1 MNRTKFPSKDKKITV
16 AVAGNPNV
24 GKSALFNALTGSHQH
39 TGNWPGKTVERAE
52 GIFHY
57 QGWEIRMVDLPGT
70 YSLAAQSP
78 EEVIA
83 RDYILSG
90 EPDVVLDIVDATSLE
105 RNLNLTLQILELT
118 DRVVVTLNLMDEVK
132 RQGWEIDVAALEA
145 DLGVPVVPTITTE
158 GEGLPELVESTA
170 KVATGERQTQPAA
183 VDYGLTVEGYV
194 ETLEDDLARLG
205 FDGRR
210 RWVALKLLEDDPQI
224 VAAFQQGDL
233 ATCSLKSDEDALSAS
248 PAALQALLRRA
259 VRLREGIRP
268 DAKVEIVRRR
278 FEFAHDVVHRV
289 AHRLR
294 PVEESLTERID
305 RIITHKVWSWPI
317 MLAMLTLVFWVT
329 IKGGEIGGAWL
340 EAGLSWLIHAARAW
354 LISMQAPWWVSGALV
369 DGFLMGTGT
378 VVAVM
383 LPPMIILFVA
393 FDLLEDLGLL
403 PRIAFNLDRPMQMVG
418 SQGKQCLT
426 WGMCLGCNVT
436 GVMASRIIENKK
448 ARLVSI
454 LTAPLIICSGSYGA
468 GVALAIALFGARA
481 FPVMLSLFF
490 LSLGIAFLAT
500 LILNRTIF
508 RGEPGGFV
516 LEMHPYRKPQFGQ
529 VIWRSL
535 VDRVAHT
542 MLRAVE
548 FAAPATLLIWV
559 LGNVPWDVPFEQT
572 AIGWLVRTL
581 APLGRPWGLS
591 GAMLTALLFALPA
604 KEIIVPALA
613 MTYGLQ
619 ASLAESEQV
628 LAYLPR
634 VWTPLTAYTFLVFF
648 MLYLPC
654 LVTVWATWK
663 ETRSVKWM
671 LMGMVVPLVMAGLI
685 TFLVYQGGRLVGF

>member
-1 MNRTKFPSKDKKITV
+1 MDRTKFSSKDKKITV

-52 GIFHY
+52 GVFHY

-118 DRVVVTLNLMDEVK
+118 GRVVVVLNLMDEVK
-132 RQGWEIDVAALEA
+132 RQGWEIDVAALEV
-145 DLGVPVVPTITTE
+145 DLRVPVVPTVATE
-158 GEGLPELVESTA
+158 GEGLPELVTA
-170 KVATGERQTQPAA
+170 IVKVATGQSQTRPAA
-183 VDYGLTVEGYV
+183 VNYGLTVEGYV

-224 VAAFQQGDL
+224 VGAFQQGDL
-233 ATCSLKSDEDALSAS
+233 ATCSLKSDEDALSLS
-248 PAALQALLRRA
+248 PEVLQAVLNRA

-305 RIITHKVWSWPI
+305 RIVTHKVWSWPI

-354 LISMQAPWWVSGALV
+354 LISMQAPWWVTGALV

-378 VVAVM
+378 VIAVM
-383 LPPMIILFVA
+383 LPPMIILFIA

-403 PRIAFNLDRPMQMVG
+403 PRVAFNLDRPMRAVG

-468 GVALAIALFGARA
+468 GTALAIALFGARA
-481 FPVMLSLFF
+481 FPVMLSLFS
-490 LSLGIAFLAT
+490 LSIGVALLAT
-500 LILNRTIF
+500 FILNRTLF

-529 VIWRSL
+529 VIRRSL
-535 VDRVAHT
+535 VDRVATT

-548 FAAPATLLIWV
+548 FAAPATLLIWI
-559 LGNVPWDVPFEQT
+559 LGNVPPGVPFEQT

-581 APLGRPWGLS
+581 APLGRLWGLS
-591 GAMLTALLFALPA
+591 GEMLAALLFALPA

-619 ASLAESEQV
+619 TTLVESEQV

-634 VWTPLTAYTFLVFF
+634 VWTPLISYTFLVFF
-648 MLYLPC
+648 MLYFPC